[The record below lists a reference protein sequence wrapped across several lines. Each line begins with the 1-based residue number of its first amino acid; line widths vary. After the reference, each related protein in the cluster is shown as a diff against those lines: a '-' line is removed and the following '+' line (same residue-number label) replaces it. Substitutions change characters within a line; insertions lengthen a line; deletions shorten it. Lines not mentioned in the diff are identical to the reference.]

1 MDHVRHPNTVCRICS
16 KPTYKRKCEIL
27 RNKGHVFCSMACYG
41 RFNRKEQP
49 CLVCGTPI
57 QAHFNKKTC
66 SRVCANKHRTGI
78 KYKLN
83 RPRDKVVDQR
93 RLKLRLLEFR
103 GKVCEGC
110 GYNKIEIL
118 QVHNK
123 DRNRKNNH
131 LNNLKLICPNCH
143 YEEHY
148 LEKSWLR
155 KYDIESWHTR
165 LLFKD

>member
-1 MDHVRHPNTVCRICS
+1 MGYIRNPNTNCIICD
-16 KPTYKRKCEIL
+16 KPIYKRKCEIA
-27 RNKGHVFCSMACYG
+27 RNNGHVFCSMACYG
-41 RFNRKEQP
+41 KFSRREQP

-57 QAHFNKKTC
+57 QARFNKKTC
-66 SRVCANKHRTGI
+66 SRACANKHRTGI

-93 RLKLRLLEFR
+93 SLKLRLLEFR

-110 GYNKIEIL
+110 GYNKVEIL
-118 QVHNK
+118 QVHHM

-131 LNNLKLICPNCH
+131 LSNLRLTCPNCH

-155 KYDIESWHTR
+155 KYDFESWRRR
-165 LLFKD
+165 LT